1 MLELFEED
9 IVLFMVLCW
18 SVVVLLWLS
27 LMH

>member
-9 IVLFMVLCW
+9 IVLFMVLCCF
-18 SVVVLLWLS
+18 VVVLLWLS